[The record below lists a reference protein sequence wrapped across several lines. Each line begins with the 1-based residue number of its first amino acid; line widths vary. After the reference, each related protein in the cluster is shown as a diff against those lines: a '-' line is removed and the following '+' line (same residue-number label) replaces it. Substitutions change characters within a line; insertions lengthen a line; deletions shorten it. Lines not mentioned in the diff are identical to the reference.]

1 MTNKELIK
9 EVEETDPEIIPYLR
23 KLIIGRLERL
33 DTLEHGLKLTGKD
46 LEHTIG
52 ITHRSDEEGFF
63 AYKIPLPRLAAS
75 GPWAKKGEDRY
86 LELSLRRHNRAVDGT
101 DGLTSNIET
110 SLRYVFGK
118 EPHQWYELARFHY
131 EDDRHES
138 KVLIDDPGDGGTV
151 AALFEEISGQP
162 EKKKKYRVV
171 VEAEM
176 SYSCD
181 VDAPNQEEAE
191 RRAKDIWEQEA
202 LEGFWLVLGKP
213 NVAEDG
219 LHLPSFT
226 TQSWDSRPKINNS
239 HEVQD

>member
-1 MTNKELIK
+1 MGDIA
-9 EVEETDPEIIPYLR
+9 
-23 KLIIGRLERL
+23 
-33 DTLEHGLKLTGKD
+33 
-46 LEHTIG
+46 
-52 ITHRSDEEGFF
+52 TH
-63 AYKIPLPRLAAS
+63 
-75 GPWAKKGEDRY
+75 
-86 LELSLRRHNRAVDGT
+86 
-101 DGLTSNIET
+101 
-110 SLRYVFGK
+110 LRYVFGK